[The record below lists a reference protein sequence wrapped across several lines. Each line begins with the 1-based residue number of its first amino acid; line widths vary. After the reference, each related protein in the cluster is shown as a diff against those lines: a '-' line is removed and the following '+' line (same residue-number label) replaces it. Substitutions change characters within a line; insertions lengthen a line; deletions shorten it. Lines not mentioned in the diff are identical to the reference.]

1 MARNRM
7 DDFGVTVD
15 PRTGELRTGAPLWR
29 AMRRPR
35 GNGSGWRRWAL
46 GFLTIVLASLLG
58 LFTVALVSELM

>member
-15 PRTGELRTGAPLWR
+15 PRTGELRSGAPLWR
-29 AMRRPR
+29 AIRRPR
-35 GNGSGWRRWAL
+35 GTASRWRQWAL
-46 GFLTIVLASLLG
+46 GFLTVVLASLLG